1 MLERDGILT
10 TERLVVRPMAA
21 GDFDALLQGLEDPD
35 RTWADGYPLDES
47 LVSAAMVQERQRTS
61 PGAAVQVVAADP
73 WTQYQVI
80 LADGD
85 VVVGDLT
92 FLEPP
97 DHDRVAMITFGI
109 APSCRGNGYAT
120 EMLRALVPWLRARTD
135 VRGIRADTDLV
146 NATSHQVL
154 RAAGLRVVQD
164 DGDRQLYELRWEH
177 AERTT
182 RSRVQR
188 RP

>member
-1 MLERDGILT
+1 VLAPDGSFR
-10 TERLVVRPMAA
+10 TERLVVRPMQE
-21 GDFDALLQGLEDPD
+21 GDFDALMQGLEDPD
-35 RTWADGYPLDES
+35 RIWAEGYPLDES
-47 LVSAAMVQERQRTS
+47 LVSAAMVQERRRA
-61 PGAAVQVVAADP
+61 PGGAVPVVARDP

-80 LADGD
+80 LASQD

-97 DHDRVAMITFGI
+97 DADRVAMITFGI
-109 APSCRGNGYAT
+109 APACRGNGYAT
-120 EMLRALVPWLRARTD
+120 ELLRALVPLLRARTD

-146 NATSHQVL
+146 NPASHNVL

-177 AERTT
+177 PERVP
-182 RSRVQR
+182 RAPVAP